1 MRERFFSL
9 IIWFFAHLFVTLP
22 TMKKIQIKDVWLFV
36 AQVLLLSLIMLSP
49 GLISYV
55 TSHEPQLVW
64 DSLTVSAYWLA
75 PAIVVYLLNF
85 YLCVPLLWFRHRRW
99 QFVMTNVF
107 LLIASN
113 SHILFNDIR
122 TLPENFIAGYSSFLI
137 ISLLVNLMAFH
148 QFLDTR
154 SIEKR

>member
-1 MRERFFSL
+1 M
-9 IIWFFAHLFVTLP
+9 P

-107 LLIASN
+107 LILASN

-137 ISLLVNLMAFH
+137 ISLLVNLMAIYR
-148 QFLDTR
+148 LSTSS
-154 SIEKR
+154 SIPAQ